1 MMIVLSCH
9 YHYVVGCVQHINL
22 LYLKAMASVME
33 MYSRVRGA
41 QGDNRFV
48 NIITTTRYLDALD
61 DF

>member
-1 MMIVLSCH
+1 
-9 YHYVVGCVQHINL
+9 
-22 LYLKAMASVME
+22 MASVME

-48 NIITTTRYLDALD
+48 NNITTTQYLDALD